1 MTRTH
6 SGSLV
11 AGGLNWDSL
20 PLKLFAGGNA
30 KFWNPADIDFS
41 RDRADWERL
50 TEDERDYATRLCAQF
65 IAGEEAVTEDIQ
77 PFMAAMR
84 AEGRLGDEMYLT
96 QFAFEEAK
104 HTQVFRLWL
113 DAVGITDDLHGYLD
127 DMPSYRTMFYE
138 ELPDCLNALSIDP
151 SPAAQIRASVTYN
164 HIVEGML
171 ALTGYYA
178 WHKICV
184 ERGILPGM
192 QELVRRIGD
201 DERRHMAWGTFT
213 CRRHVAA
220 DDANW
225 AVFETRMNELMPLG
239 LRLIEEGFALYDPM
253 PFDLFEDE
261 FMQYA
266 ADKGMR
272 RFGTINSAR
281 GRPLGEID
289 LDYSPVQLE
298 DTFADE
304 DEKALA
310 GVSPRRS
317 ELPHPHGLG
326 VAERADAQ
334 AGEFAAV
341 AGSLD
346 AAEPEFGV
354 GHRHPVDEDLAGL
367 DVVDEALLLGLVVGP
382 GVGPQPEG
390 GGVGDLDGFVD
401 ARGAVHRG
409 DRAEDLFGVE
419 RHVLGDVGDHRRRV
433 EPARP
438 VGTSCRRGGPS
449 RPRRRRRRPAWRF
462 RRDPTRW
469 PADPRRCPGRSDRR
483 P

>member
-1 MTRTH
+1 MTRT
-6 SGSLV
+6 GSNSLA

-41 RDRADWERL
+41 RDRADWEKL
-50 TEDERDYATRLCAQF
+50 NDDERDFATRLCAQF

-84 AEGRLGDEMYLT
+84 EEGRLGDEMYLT

-113 DAVGITDDLHGYLD
+113 DAVGMTNELQSYLE
-127 DMPSYRTMFYE
+127 PLPAYRTMFYD
-138 ELPDCLNALSIDP
+138 ELPDCLNALSSDA

-164 HIVEGML
+164 HVVEGML

-184 ERGILPGM
+184 ARGILPGM

-225 AVFETRMNELMPLG
+225 TVFENRMNELMPLA
-239 LRLIEEGFALYDPM
+239 LEATVQGFALFDVM
-253 PFDLFEDE
+253 PFDLVQDE

-272 RFGTINSAR
+272 RFGTISSAR

-304 DEKALA
+304 DAKALA
-310 GVSPRRS
+310 
-317 ELPHPHGLG
+317 
-326 VAERADAQ
+326 
-334 AGEFAAV
+334 AV
-341 AGSLD
+341 
-346 AAEPEFGV
+346 
-354 GHRHPVDEDLAGL
+354 
-367 DVVDEALLLGLVVGP
+367 
-382 GVGPQPEG
+382 
-390 GGVGDLDGFVD
+390 
-401 ARGAVHRG
+401 
-409 DRAEDLFGVE
+409 
-419 RHVLGDVGDHRRRV
+419 
-433 EPARP
+433 
-438 VGTSCRRGGPS
+438 
-449 RPRRRRRRPAWRF
+449 
-462 RRDPTRW
+462 
-469 PADPRRCPGRSDRR
+469 
-483 P
+483 

>member
-1 MTRTH
+1 MTRTG
-6 SGSLV
+6 SNSLV

-41 RDRADWERL
+41 RDRADWEKL
-50 TEDERDYATRLCAQF
+50 SEDERDFATRLCAQF

-84 AEGRLGDEMYLT
+84 EEGRLGDEMYLT

-113 DAVGITDDLHGYLD
+113 DAVGMTGDLQSYLE
-127 DMPSYRTMFYE
+127 PLPAYRTMFYD
-138 ELPDCLNALSIDP
+138 ELPDCLNALSSDP

-164 HIVEGML
+164 HVVEGML

-184 ERGILPGM
+184 ARGILPGM

-220 DDANW
+220 DDTNW
-225 AVFETRMNELMPLG
+225 TVFENRMNELMPLA
-239 LRLIEEGFALYDPM
+239 LDATVQGFALFDVM
-253 PFDLFEDE
+253 PFDLIQDE

-272 RFGTINSAR
+272 RFGTISSAR
-281 GRPLGEID
+281 GRPVEEID

-310 GVSPRRS
+310 GV
-317 ELPHPHGLG
+317 
-326 VAERADAQ
+326 
-334 AGEFAAV
+334 
-341 AGSLD
+341 
-346 AAEPEFGV
+346 
-354 GHRHPVDEDLAGL
+354 
-367 DVVDEALLLGLVVGP
+367 
-382 GVGPQPEG
+382 
-390 GGVGDLDGFVD
+390 
-401 ARGAVHRG
+401 
-409 DRAEDLFGVE
+409 
-419 RHVLGDVGDHRRRV
+419 
-433 EPARP
+433 
-438 VGTSCRRGGPS
+438 
-449 RPRRRRRRPAWRF
+449 
-462 RRDPTRW
+462 
-469 PADPRRCPGRSDRR
+469 
-483 P
+483 

>member
-1 MTRTH
+1 MTRTR
-6 SGSLV
+6 SDSLA

-50 TEDERDYATRLCAQF
+50 NEDERDFATRLCAQF

-77 PFMAAMR
+77 PFMSAMR
-84 AEGRLGDEMYLT
+84 EEGRLGDEMYLT

-113 DAVGITDDLHGYLD
+113 DAVGMTEDLQTYLE
-127 DMPSYRTMFYE
+127 PLPAYRTMFYD
-138 ELPDCLNALSIDP
+138 ELPDCLNALSSDA

-164 HIVEGML
+164 HVVEGML

-225 AVFETRMNELMPLG
+225 GVFESRMNDLMPLA
-239 LRLIEEGFALYDPM
+239 LEATVQGFALFDVM
-253 PFDLFEDE
+253 PFGLVQDE

-272 RFGTINSAR
+272 RFGTISSAR
-281 GRPLGEID
+281 GRPLAEID

-298 DTFADE
+298 DTFAAE

-310 GVSPRRS
+310 
-317 ELPHPHGLG
+317 
-326 VAERADAQ
+326 
-334 AGEFAAV
+334 AV
-341 AGSLD
+341 
-346 AAEPEFGV
+346 
-354 GHRHPVDEDLAGL
+354 
-367 DVVDEALLLGLVVGP
+367 
-382 GVGPQPEG
+382 
-390 GGVGDLDGFVD
+390 
-401 ARGAVHRG
+401 
-409 DRAEDLFGVE
+409 
-419 RHVLGDVGDHRRRV
+419 
-433 EPARP
+433 
-438 VGTSCRRGGPS
+438 
-449 RPRRRRRRPAWRF
+449 
-462 RRDPTRW
+462 
-469 PADPRRCPGRSDRR
+469 
-483 P
+483 

>member
-1 MTRTH
+1 MTRTR
-6 SGSLV
+6 SDSLA

-50 TEDERDYATRLCAQF
+50 NDDERDFATRLCAQF

-77 PFMAAMR
+77 PFMSAMR
-84 AEGRLGDEMYLT
+84 EEGRLGDEMYLT

-113 DAVGITDDLHGYLD
+113 DAIGMTEDLQTYLE
-127 DMPSYRTMFYE
+127 PLPAYRTMFYQ
-138 ELPDCLNALSIDP
+138 ELPDCLNALSSDA

-164 HIVEGML
+164 HVVEGML

-225 AVFETRMNELMPLG
+225 GVFESRMNDLMPLA
-239 LRLIEEGFALYDPM
+239 LEATAQGFALFDVP
-253 PFDLFEDE
+253 PFDLVQDE
-261 FMQYA
+261 MMQYA

-272 RFGTINSAR
+272 RFGTISSAR
-281 GRPLGEID
+281 GRPLAEID

-298 DTFADE
+298 DTFAAE

-310 GVSPRRS
+310 
-317 ELPHPHGLG
+317 
-326 VAERADAQ
+326 
-334 AGEFAAV
+334 AV
-341 AGSLD
+341 
-346 AAEPEFGV
+346 
-354 GHRHPVDEDLAGL
+354 
-367 DVVDEALLLGLVVGP
+367 
-382 GVGPQPEG
+382 
-390 GGVGDLDGFVD
+390 
-401 ARGAVHRG
+401 
-409 DRAEDLFGVE
+409 
-419 RHVLGDVGDHRRRV
+419 
-433 EPARP
+433 
-438 VGTSCRRGGPS
+438 
-449 RPRRRRRRPAWRF
+449 
-462 RRDPTRW
+462 
-469 PADPRRCPGRSDRR
+469 
-483 P
+483 

>member
-6 SGSLV
+6 SDSLA

-41 RDRADWERL
+41 RDRADWEL
-50 TEDERDYATRLCAQF
+50 LNDDERDFATRLCAQF

-77 PFMAAMR
+77 PFMSAMR
-84 AEGRLGDEMYLT
+84 EEGRLGDEMYLT

-113 DAVGITDDLHGYLD
+113 DAVGMTENLQPYLE
-127 DMPSYRTMFYE
+127 PLPAYRTMFYD
-138 ELPDCLNALSIDP
+138 ELPDSLNALSSDA

-164 HIVEGML
+164 HVVEGML

-225 AVFETRMNELMPLG
+225 GVFESRMNDLMPLA
-239 LRLIEEGFALYDPM
+239 LDATAQGFALFDVP
-253 PFDLFEDE
+253 PFNLVQDE
-261 FMQYA
+261 MMQYA

-272 RFGTINSAR
+272 RFGTISSAR
-281 GRPLGEID
+281 GRPLAEID

-298 DTFADE
+298 DTFAAE

-310 GVSPRRS
+310 GV
-317 ELPHPHGLG
+317 
-326 VAERADAQ
+326 
-334 AGEFAAV
+334 
-341 AGSLD
+341 
-346 AAEPEFGV
+346 
-354 GHRHPVDEDLAGL
+354 
-367 DVVDEALLLGLVVGP
+367 
-382 GVGPQPEG
+382 
-390 GGVGDLDGFVD
+390 
-401 ARGAVHRG
+401 
-409 DRAEDLFGVE
+409 
-419 RHVLGDVGDHRRRV
+419 
-433 EPARP
+433 
-438 VGTSCRRGGPS
+438 
-449 RPRRRRRRPAWRF
+449 
-462 RRDPTRW
+462 
-469 PADPRRCPGRSDRR
+469 
-483 P
+483 

>member
-1 MTRTH
+1 MTRTR
-6 SGSLV
+6 SDSLA

-50 TEDERDYATRLCAQF
+50 NEDERDFATRLCAQF

-77 PFMAAMR
+77 PFMSAMR
-84 AEGRLGDEMYLT
+84 EEGRLGDEMYLT

-113 DAVGITDDLHGYLD
+113 DAVGMTEDLQTYLE
-127 DMPSYRTMFYE
+127 PLPAYRTMFYD
-138 ELPDCLNALSIDP
+138 ELPDCLNALSSDA

-164 HIVEGML
+164 HVVEGML

-225 AVFETRMNELMPLG
+225 GVFESRMNDLMPLA
-239 LRLIEEGFALYDPM
+239 LEATVQGFALFDVM
-253 PFDLFEDE
+253 PFGLVQDE

-272 RFGTINSAR
+272 RFGTISSAR
-281 GRPLGEID
+281 GRPLAEID

-298 DTFADE
+298 DTFAAE

-310 GVSPRRS
+310 G
-317 ELPHPHGLG
+317 
-326 VAERADAQ
+326 
-334 AGEFAAV
+334 AAV
-341 AGSLD
+341 
-346 AAEPEFGV
+346 
-354 GHRHPVDEDLAGL
+354 
-367 DVVDEALLLGLVVGP
+367 
-382 GVGPQPEG
+382 
-390 GGVGDLDGFVD
+390 
-401 ARGAVHRG
+401 
-409 DRAEDLFGVE
+409 
-419 RHVLGDVGDHRRRV
+419 
-433 EPARP
+433 
-438 VGTSCRRGGPS
+438 
-449 RPRRRRRRPAWRF
+449 
-462 RRDPTRW
+462 
-469 PADPRRCPGRSDRR
+469 
-483 P
+483 